1 MIGQTVSHYRIL
13 ELLGGGGMG
22 VVYKAEDTQLGRFVA
37 LKFLPDDSS
46 QDPQALERFRREARA
61 ASSLNHP
68 NICTIHEIGQHE
80 GHVFIVMECLSGQT
94 LKHLINGKPME
105 FERLLT
111 LAIEVADALD
121 AAHSKNIVHRDIKP
135 ANIFVTDRGHAKI
148 LDFGLAKI
156 TRAARPTSGDS
167 QTLAD
172 PSRLD
177 LTSPGSAVG
186 TVAYMSPEQ
195 LRGKELDGRTDLFSF
210 GIVLYEMAT
219 GVLPFRGETSAVVT
233 EAILNR
239 HPTAAHQLVPNV
251 PPKLEEIIAKSLEKD
266 PDLRCQSAAE
276 LRADL
281 KRLKRSLDSSRTS
294 VVTETAQSSSSAS
307 VVASAAA
314 PAPRKKSALALI
326 FAMGLLIAAA
336 AGLYAGKR
344 LFASA
349 PTEPP
354 AYRQLTFRRG
364 SIRSAR
370 FAPDGQTIL
379 YSAAW
384 QGNPTDV
391 FTARPEAPE
400 SRSMGLSRTQLMS
413 VSSTAEMAVLL
424 NSKAIGAWVTLGT
437 LARAPL
443 AGGAPREVLEN
454 VQWADWSPDGSSF
467 AVVRDFGGMNRLEYP
482 IGKPLYQTGGWIGHP
497 RVSPKG
503 DLIAFADHPLQ
514 GDDSGG
520 LSIVDLNGHKKV
532 LSEQWFTIQGLAW
545 SPDAREIWFT
555 ASKSG
560 TDRTLYATTLDGKM
574 RTIARLPGALML
586 YDIARDGRVLLVRAS
601 WRRELIGFGADG
613 KQRELSWLDYSY
625 PAELSPD
632 GKTLLF
638 DEEGGGGSLAYSKSG
653 GYTYGVYIRSTDGSP
668 AVLLGEGS
676 ALALSPDGKWA
687 ITESQVSPAQLKLLP
702 TGAGQAKDLTN
713 DNINHNWA
721 HWFSDGKRILFS
733 GDEPGKGERLY
744 VYELASGKSRAV
756 TPQGVN
762 GNSFAISPDSQ
773 SVAAIGPD
781 QRSYLY
787 PVDGGDPQLIAGV
800 NQGEQ
805 PITWSADARSLYV
818 YQPGELPAHVYRVD
832 VHSGQRTLWKDL
844 IPTDPAGVE
853 NIGPILLTPDAKTC
867 VFGYHRNLADLYLVE
882 GLK

>member
-1 MIGQTVSHYRIL
+1 MIGQTVSHYRIT

-22 VVYKAEDTQLGRFVA
+22 VVYKAEDTLLGRFVA
-37 LKFLPDDSS
+37 LKFLPDEASH
-46 QDPQALERFRREARA
+46 DPQALERFRREARS
-61 ASSLNHP
+61 ASALNHS
-68 NICTIHEIGQHE
+68 NICTVHEIGEHN
-80 GHVFIVMECLSGQT
+80 GHVFLVMECLTGHT
-94 LKHLINGKPME
+94 LKHIIDGRPMDTE
-105 FERLLT
+105 QLLT
-111 LAIEVADALD
+111 IGIEVADALD
-121 AAHSKNIVHRDIKP
+121 AAHSKGIVHRDIKP
-135 ANIFVTDRGHAKI
+135 ANIFITDRGHAKI
-148 LDFGLAKI
+148 LDFGLAKVA
-156 TRAARPTSGDS
+156 RAARPTSGDS
-167 QTLAD
+167 QTIAD
-172 PSRLD
+172 VSNLD
-177 LTSPGSAVG
+177 LTNPGTAVG

-219 GVLPFRGETSAVVT
+219 GVLPFRGETQAIIT
-233 EAILNR
+233 DAILNR
-239 HPTAAHQLVPNV
+239 APSGVLKLN
-251 PPKLEEIIAKSLEKD
+251 PKLPATLEQTISKALEKD

-281 KRLKRSLDSSRTS
+281 KRLKRTIESSRTAAPADAVAS
-294 VVTETAQSSSSAS
+294 SSGSIAVASEQSSSVKRALHNFLLL
-307 VVASAAA
+307 AAIVLAALLGLFGGKWFFGTA
-314 PAPRKKSALALI
+314 PA
-326 FAMGLLIAAA
+326 
-336 AGLYAGKR
+336 
-344 LFASA
+344 
-349 PTEPP
+349 EPP
-354 AYRQLTFRRG
+354 IYRQLTFRRG
-364 SIRSAR
+364 SIRAAR

-424 NSKAIGAWVTLGT
+424 NSKAIGAWVTMGT

-454 VQWADWSPDGSSF
+454 VQWADWSPDGSNF

-482 IGKPLYQTGGWIGHP
+482 IGKALYQTGGWIGHP

-520 LSIVDLNGHKKV
+520 LSVVDLSGKKRV
-532 LSEQWFTIQGLAW
+532 LSEQWFTIQGVAW
-545 SPDAREIWFT
+545 SPDGKEIWFT

-560 TDRTLYATTLDGKM
+560 TDRTLYATTLDAKM

-586 YDIARDGRVLLVRAS
+586 FDIARDGRVLLVRAS
-601 WRRELIGFGADG
+601 WRRELMGFGSDG
-613 KQRELSWLDYSY
+613 KQRELSWLDYTY
-625 PAELSPD
+625 PGELSAD

-653 GYTYGVYIRSTDGSP
+653 GYTYGVYIRKTDGSP

-687 ITESQVSPAQLKLLP
+687 VTETQVSPAQLRLLP
-702 TGAGQAKDLTN
+702 TGAGQPKDLTS
-713 DNINHNWA
+713 DSINHNWA

-733 GDEPGKGERLY
+733 GNEPGKGEKLY
-744 VYELASGKSRAV
+744 VLELESGKSTAI
-756 TPQGVN
+756 TPEGVN
-762 GNSFAISPDSQ
+762 GNSFVISPDSQ
-773 SVAAIGPD
+773 LVAAIGPD
-781 QRSYLY
+781 QHGYLY
-787 PVDGGDPQLIAGV
+787 PVNGGDPRQISGFV
-800 NQGEQ
+800 QGEQ
-805 PITWSADARSLYV
+805 PITWSSDGRSLYV
-818 YQPGELPAHVYRVD
+818 YQPGELPAHVYRID
-832 VHSGQRTLWKDL
+832 IRSGQRSLWRDL
-844 IPTDPAGVE
+844 MPTDPAGVE
-853 NIGPILLTPDAKTC
+853 NIGPILLTSDAQTC